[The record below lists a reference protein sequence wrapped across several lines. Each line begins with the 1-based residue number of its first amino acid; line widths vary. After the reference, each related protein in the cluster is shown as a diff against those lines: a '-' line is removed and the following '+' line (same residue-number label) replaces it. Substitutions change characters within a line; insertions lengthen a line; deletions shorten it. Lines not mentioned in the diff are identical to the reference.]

1 MAPQLPQVTGTS
13 TVKATGVPSVSIS
26 GGGQL
31 QEVQAKGWS
40 DLSTRMDQMSDW
52 AFKIAGK
59 QAEAKGLAYGAA
71 NAPTIEQIEQ
81 AKRVGKPIEIVG
93 NPTSFSIY
101 EQAAYAG
108 SMAVIEDRYEIAG
121 RRKLTEIMADAAQDP
136 GVDPNELLR
145 RLDEAVGAYSENL
158 NLISPT
164 SAAKVESSL
173 GVLANSQVNAFS
185 REYIRTQANL
195 NKNEALINAGNLI
208 TDVGTIIN
216 GHVAPMEGTETAD
229 LKSIVAAHWS
239 RIHGPLLG
247 NPAITAPQIEA
258 LRTAFDKEV
267 ARHMVGTVNNWAL
280 QENPGNPGTSVQE
293 ILKHARGEES
303 TLPPHI
309 REIYDSMIPAD
320 QQQVIEELAGFT
332 KTLLANEKAIQDKE
346 EFDNQRIIEGTVQLF
361 TLELMKEEPNRERI
375 QEWIGSVRLLDRAK
389 AEELE
394 KIVEA
399 GADRLVDNET
409 VVLDLRRHSSFGTL
423 TLKKIADNAD
433 QLTGS
438 TIAEMFKLLDEQRDN
453 LLTEAKVSIKEV
465 THGDLDPNAGNY
477 TEMKQFADIE
487 YNEIVAKLQ
496 DDKRAFELRISE
508 MEDISGATGTDFY
521 DATQEVVPIIQKIL
535 EQRKQVLYQGYN
547 NTLQLALEG
556 IANSDIQELIELWEV
571 DTSIDGLR
579 NLIKGDTIRTLPK
592 QYRSD
597 VTLQFQIKR
606 AVDAA
611 QHLTNEGQTIDWGV
625 K

>member
-31 QEVQAKGWS
+31 QEAQAQGWS
-40 DLSTRMDQMSDW
+40 DLSTRMNQTSDW
-52 AFKIAGK
+52 AFKIAGDHAK
-59 QAEAKGLAYGAA
+59 AKGLVYGAA
-71 NAPTIEQIEQ
+71 NAPTVDQIEQ

-93 NPTSFSIY
+93 NPSSFSIY

-136 GVDPNELLR
+136 GVDPTELLR
-145 RLDEAVGAYSENL
+145 RLDEVVGGYSENL
-158 NLISPT
+158 SLISPT

-195 NKNEALINAGNLI
+195 NKNETLINAGNLI

-216 GHVAPMEGTETAD
+216 GHVSPVDGMDAVD
-229 LKSIVAAHWS
+229 LKSKIAAHWS

-247 NPAITAPQIEA
+247 NTSITAPQIQA

-332 KTLLANEKAIQDKE
+332 KTLVANEKAIQDK
-346 EFDNQRIIEGTVQLF
+346 
-361 TLELMKEEPNRERI
+361 
-375 QEWIGSVRLLDRAK
+375 LDRDNNLMVETAVQRFSVEMLSDEPDQNYLNRLIETIELVDRGR
-389 AEELE
+389 AEELR
-394 KIVEA
+394 KVVEA

-409 VVLDLRRHSSFGTL
+409 VVLDLRRHAHFGTL
-423 TLKKIADNAD
+423 TLKKIAEAAD
-433 QLTGS
+433 ELTGS
-438 TIAEMFKLLDEQRDN
+438 TIAAMFKELDEQRDK
-453 LLTEAKVSIKEV
+453 LLTEAKISIKEV
-465 THGDLDPNAGNY
+465 THGDLNPNAGNY
-477 TEMKQFADIE
+477 TQAKQFADIE
-487 YNEIVAKLQ
+487 YNEVVAELQ
-496 DDKRAFELRISE
+496 KRKRAFELRMSQ
-508 MEDISGATGTDFY
+508 MEDISGATATDYF
-521 DATQEVVPIIQKIL
+521 DATEEVEAIIQGIL
-535 EQRKQVLYQGYN
+535 EKRKRALYQGYN
-547 NTLQLALEG
+547 NTLQRALGG
-556 IANSDIQELIELWEV
+556 IANSGVPELIKLWEGNM
-571 DTSIDGLR
+571 SIDGLR
-579 NLIKGDTIRTLPK
+579 HLVKSRTIDGLPRGYKTNVGLHALIN
-592 QYRSD
+592 Q
-597 VTLQFQIKR
+597 
-606 AVDAA
+606 AVNAA
-611 QHLTNEGQTIDWGV
+611 QHLTNEGQTIDWQV

>member
-247 NPAITAPQIEA
+247 NPSITAPQIEA

-280 QENPGNPGTSVQE
+280 QENPGKPGTSVQE

-423 TLKKIADNAD
+423 TLKKNADNAD

>member
-121 RRKLTEIMADAAQDP
+121 RRKLTAIMADAAQDP

-247 NPAITAPQIEA
+247 NPSITAPQIEA

>member
-31 QEVQAKGWS
+31 QEVLAKGWS

-247 NPAITAPQIEA
+247 NPASTAPQIEA
-258 LRTAFDKEV
+258 LRAAFDKEV

>member
-247 NPAITAPQIEA
+247 NPSITAPQIEA
-258 LRTAFDKEV
+258 LRAAFDKEV

>member
-247 NPAITAPQIEA
+247 NPSITAPQIEA
-258 LRTAFDKEV
+258 LRAAFDKEV

-487 YNEIVAKLQ
+487 YNESVAKLQ

>member
-1 MAPQLPQVTGTS
+1 M
-13 TVKATGVPSVSIS
+13 
-26 GGGQL
+26 
-31 QEVQAKGWS
+31 
-40 DLSTRMDQMSDW
+40 
-52 AFKIAGK
+52 
-59 QAEAKGLAYGAA
+59 
-71 NAPTIEQIEQ
+71 
-81 AKRVGKPIEIVG
+81 
-93 NPTSFSIY
+93 
-101 EQAAYAG
+101 
-108 SMAVIEDRYEIAG
+108 
-121 RRKLTEIMADAAQDP
+121 
-136 GVDPNELLR
+136 
-145 RLDEAVGAYSENL
+145 
-158 NLISPT
+158 
-164 SAAKVESSL
+164 

-258 LRTAFDKEV
+258 LRAAFDKEV

-394 KIVEA
+394 K
-399 GADRLVDNET
+399 
-409 VVLDLRRHSSFGTL
+409 
-423 TLKKIADNAD
+423 
-433 QLTGS
+433 
-438 TIAEMFKLLDEQRDN
+438 
-453 LLTEAKVSIKEV
+453 
-465 THGDLDPNAGNY
+465 
-477 TEMKQFADIE
+477 
-487 YNEIVAKLQ
+487 
-496 DDKRAFELRISE
+496 
-508 MEDISGATGTDFY
+508 
-521 DATQEVVPIIQKIL
+521 
-535 EQRKQVLYQGYN
+535 
-547 NTLQLALEG
+547 
-556 IANSDIQELIELWEV
+556 
-571 DTSIDGLR
+571 
-579 NLIKGDTIRTLPK
+579 
-592 QYRSD
+592 
-597 VTLQFQIKR
+597 
-606 AVDAA
+606 
-611 QHLTNEGQTIDWGV
+611 
-625 K
+625 

>member
-108 SMAVIEDRYEIAG
+108 SMAVIEDRYELAG

-258 LRTAFDKEV
+258 LRAAFDKEV

>member
-247 NPAITAPQIEA
+247 NPSITAPQIEA

>member
-258 LRTAFDKEV
+258 LRAAFDKEV

>member
-1 MAPQLPQVTGTS
+1 M
-13 TVKATGVPSVSIS
+13 
-26 GGGQL
+26 
-31 QEVQAKGWS
+31 
-40 DLSTRMDQMSDW
+40 
-52 AFKIAGK
+52 
-59 QAEAKGLAYGAA
+59 
-71 NAPTIEQIEQ
+71 
-81 AKRVGKPIEIVG
+81 
-93 NPTSFSIY
+93 
-101 EQAAYAG
+101 
-108 SMAVIEDRYEIAG
+108 
-121 RRKLTEIMADAAQDP
+121 
-136 GVDPNELLR
+136 
-145 RLDEAVGAYSENL
+145 
-158 NLISPT
+158 
-164 SAAKVESSL
+164 
-173 GVLANSQVNAFS
+173 
-185 REYIRTQANL
+185 
-195 NKNEALINAGNLI
+195 
-208 TDVGTIIN
+208 
-216 GHVAPMEGTETAD
+216 
-229 LKSIVAAHWS
+229 
-239 RIHGPLLG
+239 
-247 NPAITAPQIEA
+247 
-258 LRTAFDKEV
+258 
-267 ARHMVGTVNNWAL
+267 
-280 QENPGNPGTSVQE
+280 
-293 ILKHARGEES
+293 
-303 TLPPHI
+303 
-309 REIYDSMIPAD
+309 
-320 QQQVIEELAGFT
+320 
-332 KTLLANEKAIQDKE
+332 
-346 EFDNQRIIEGTVQLF
+346 
-361 TLELMKEEPNRERI
+361 
-375 QEWIGSVRLLDRAK
+375 
-389 AEELE
+389 
-394 KIVEA
+394 EA

-611 QHLTNEGQTIDWGV
+611 QHLTNEGQTIDWG
-625 K
+625 

>member
-258 LRTAFDKEV
+258 LRAAFDKEV

-571 DTSIDGLR
+571 ETSIDVLR

>member
-258 LRTAFDKEV
+258 LRAAFDKEV

-399 GADRLVDNET
+399 GADRLVDNAT
-409 VVLDLRRHSSFGTL
+409 VVLDLRRHASFGTL
-423 TLKKIADNAD
+423 TLKKISDNAD

>member
-267 ARHMVGTVNNWAL
+267 ARHMVGTVNYWAL

>member
-1 MAPQLPQVTGTS
+1 M
-13 TVKATGVPSVSIS
+13 
-26 GGGQL
+26 
-31 QEVQAKGWS
+31 
-40 DLSTRMDQMSDW
+40 
-52 AFKIAGK
+52 
-59 QAEAKGLAYGAA
+59 
-71 NAPTIEQIEQ
+71 
-81 AKRVGKPIEIVG
+81 
-93 NPTSFSIY
+93 
-101 EQAAYAG
+101 
-108 SMAVIEDRYEIAG
+108 
-121 RRKLTEIMADAAQDP
+121 
-136 GVDPNELLR
+136 
-145 RLDEAVGAYSENL
+145 
-158 NLISPT
+158 
-164 SAAKVESSL
+164 

-258 LRTAFDKEV
+258 LRAAFDKEV

>member
-258 LRTAFDKEV
+258 LRAAFDKEV
-267 ARHMVGTVNNWAL
+267 ARHMVGTVNYWAL